1 MFMSAFLPS
10 SQHEL
15 ISDIV
20 TFKNNIVVAVDNSL
34 VVAERNWLLKFSGG
48 FACPLHIQN
57 WSSTSTYYNRYKY
70 LCHAYKFHYVFVKNH
85 LLTFV
90 AGCWSLISL
99 PLGCGASLPLGC
111 GASLPLGLGTTYVPR
126 PGLWPRP
133 ILHLYLSSLPQ
144 CPRLKDTEEEQV
156 SISHQKLETKS
167 TFSGLSPYSN
177 DWSGP
182 WLTASTSSPASPAS
196 LPWGPRLK
204 DLIEANVRS
213 NCSNF
218 KFKPTYVGYCPTTP
232 PSGRPGGWLLSQTRP
247 PASLPWGSRL
257 KDLIKH

>member
-1 MFMSAFLPS
+1 MFMSAFPPS

-20 TFKNNIVVAVDNSL
+20 TFKNNIIVAVDNSL

-48 FACPLHIQN
+48 FDCSLHIQN

-156 SISHQKLETKS
+156 SISQQKLETKS
-167 TFSGLSPYSN
+167 TLSGLISYSN
-177 DWSGP
+177 NWSGS

-204 DLIEANVRS
+204 DLIEARDPFAQITNL
-213 NCSNF
+213 
-218 KFKPTYVGYCPTTP
+218 KPPM
-232 PSGRPGGWLLSQTRP
+232 
-247 PASLPWGSRL
+247 
-257 KDLIKH
+257 